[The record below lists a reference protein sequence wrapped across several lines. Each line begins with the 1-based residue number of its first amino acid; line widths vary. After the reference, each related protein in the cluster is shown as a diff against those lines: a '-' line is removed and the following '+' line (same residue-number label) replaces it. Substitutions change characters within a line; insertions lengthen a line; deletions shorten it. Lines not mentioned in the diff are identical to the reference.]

1 MGASLS
7 YPEVDLAGKV
17 AIVTGGNTGI
27 GYETGKAL
35 ARMGARV
42 ILACRSE
49 ERATEVGP
57 TVTARPRVHRAR
69 SSHFAGDQ
77 ENAKRAGR
85 SEARIGREYQRR
97 VYGTRSGFSRVGTRL
112 CQGLLGAKS
121 AASSAHSQRR
131 NGNASLTYL
140 FIYIK

>member
-69 SSHFAGDQ
+69 SSHTAGDR
-77 ENAKRAGR
+77 ENAKRTGR
-85 SEARIGREYQRR
+85 SEARVGRRYQRR
-97 VYGTRSGFSRVGTRL
+97 IHGTRFVFARVGARL
-112 CQGLLGAKS
+112 RQGLLGTTS
-121 AASSAHSQRR
+121 SPSSAHSQC
-131 NGNASLTYL
+131 GNCNDQSFTYVAN
-140 FIYIK
+140 